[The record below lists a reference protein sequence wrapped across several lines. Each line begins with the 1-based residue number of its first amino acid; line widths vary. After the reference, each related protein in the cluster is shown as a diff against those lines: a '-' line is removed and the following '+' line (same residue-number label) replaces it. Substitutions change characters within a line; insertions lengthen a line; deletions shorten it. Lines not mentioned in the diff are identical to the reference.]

1 MSRLGYEFRTVPLEK
16 VTQLVGG
23 HRDVYIDYWWA
34 VSEDECIYLYGN
46 RPGSPQ
52 ANRDERITRRLAEGR
67 VVPLPNFKEVRQIPY
82 VSFPHNCG
90 DYL

>member
-1 MSRLGYEFRTVPLEK
+1 MNFRTVPIEK
-16 VTQLVGG
+16 ITGLVGG
-23 HRDVYIDYWWA
+23 HREVYIDYWWA
-34 VSEDECIYLYGN
+34 VSEDECIYLYGG

-52 ANRDERITRRLAEGR
+52 CNRDKGLTER
-67 VVPLPNFKEVRQIPY
+67 VVASLPLPNFKEVRQLPY